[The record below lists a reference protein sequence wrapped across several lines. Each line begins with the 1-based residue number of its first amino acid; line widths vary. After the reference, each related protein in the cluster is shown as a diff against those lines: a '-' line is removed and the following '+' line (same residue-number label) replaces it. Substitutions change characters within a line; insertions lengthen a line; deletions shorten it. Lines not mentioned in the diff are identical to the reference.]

1 VKPVV
6 SVIVPVFN
14 GAAYLGGA
22 LDSVFAQ
29 DHRPLEVIVIDDGS
43 TDHSAEIAATREVLV
58 IRQQQR
64 GVAAARNVGI
74 TASTAP
80 IVALLDQD
88 DLWLPT
94 KLSRQVD
101 ALLAQPRS
109 VSLTLQQFFL
119 EPPLTSTPKW
129 FSRPELVNVPHPG
142 WAPSCLAFMRETYE
156 RVGAF
161 DEQFAQASDADWIAR
176 AKTMDIEFELID
188 EMLVR
193 RRIHET
199 NDSGSPTAMK
209 ELLIAMRNAAAR
221 RRQSSKI
228 ER

>member
-1 VKPVV
+1 VTPVV

-14 GAAYLGGA
+14 GAAFLGEA

-43 TDHSAEIAATREVLV
+43 SDDSAAIAATREVLV
-58 IRQQQR
+58 IRQEQR

-74 TASTAP
+74 AASTAP
-80 IVALLDQD
+80 IIALLDQD

-94 KLSRQVD
+94 KLSRQVE
-101 ALLAQPRS
+101 ALLAHPLS
-109 VSLTLQQFFL
+109 VSMVLQEFFL
-119 EPPLTSTPKW
+119 APPLTTTPKW
-129 FSRPELVNVPHPG
+129 FARPELVNVPHAG
-142 WAPSCLAFMRETYE
+142 WAPSCLAFMRETYG
-156 RVGAF
+156 RVGPF
-161 DEQFAQASDADWIAR
+161 DERFAQASDSDWVAR
-176 AKTMDIEFELID
+176 AKALDVEFELID
-188 EMLVR
+188 ELLVR
-193 RRIHET
+193 RRIHDA